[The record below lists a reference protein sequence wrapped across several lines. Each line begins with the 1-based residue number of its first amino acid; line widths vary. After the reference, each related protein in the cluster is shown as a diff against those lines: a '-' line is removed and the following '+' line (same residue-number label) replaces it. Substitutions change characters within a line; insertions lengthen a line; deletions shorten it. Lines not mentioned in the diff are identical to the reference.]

1 MFTNGLKKKVS
12 FYKAPNHSIECVPSS
27 HLHIICMSIITRKIK
42 KIVKSWIQFQLLCS
56 QEKLYHS
63 IPIERNVHLKPILLC
78 EKKTKKKEKKLETV
92 DSSFESLRCVRAE
105 PV

>member
-1 MFTNGLKKKVS
+1 MYEYHYKKNLK
-12 FYKAPNHSIECVPSS
+12 
-27 HLHIICMSIITRKIK
+27 KIK

-78 EKKTKKKEKKLETV
+78 GKKNKKKRKPIVSRKNLELH
-92 DSSFESLRCVRAE
+92 SNIHL
-105 PV
+105 